1 MLKVKIF
8 VTEPSAV
15 KDPTVGSLLL
25 LFFSIKVSE
34 AKPSI
39 KRLVGSELD
48 TLACKFKSETKPL
61 VDVS

>member
-15 KDPTVGSLLL
+15 KDPTVELLLL
-25 LFFSIKVSE
+25 LFCSLKLLESIE
-34 AKPSI
+34 
-39 KRLVGSELD
+39 RLVGSELD